1 MGKKLNMVA
10 QTSKDLQKMCKEL
23 DLTMHL
29 VITDNTD
36 MISTAYGSSNDV
48 IHLLGD
54 GIIDLAKQLDEN
66 VVSVLSH
73 LIIYVNGVPEDE

>member
-1 MGKKLNMVA
+1 MGKKLDMVA
-10 QTSKDLQKMCKEL
+10 QTTKDLQKMCKEL

-29 VITDNTD
+29 VVTDNKD
-36 MISTAYGSSNDV
+36 MISTACGNGNDV

-54 GIIDLAKQLDEN
+54 GIIDLSKQLDEN